1 MLGYHVSMRL
11 TMMQATRRWSES
23 ERLTAYHEAGHAVMA
38 QLCGQQITR
47 VEIVGDADHSGSVD
61 SLRFPADPSSDG
73 GSVAIEDRLRCTLA
87 GMVAE
92 AMVSGRENWDEKSE
106 DLDLAVRLAMQL
118 VDDCEAVLPLL
129 EDLRREIEEILRDQW
144 PAVELLAIEL
154 LHKKALTGSEVRR
167 LLAELL
173 T

>member
-1 MLGYHVSMRL
+1 MTPAIGG
-11 TMMQATRRWSES
+11 WSDS
-23 ERLTAYHEAGHAVMA
+23 ERFTAYHEAGHAVMA

-61 SLRFPADPSSDG
+61 SLRFPADSASNDG
-73 GSVAIEDRLRCTLA
+73 SAAIEDRLRCTLA

-92 AMVSGRENWDEKSE
+92 AMVSGREDWDEKSE

-129 EDLRREIEEILRDQW
+129 EELRRDIEGELRDRW
-144 PAVELLAIEL
+144 VAVEQLALEL

-167 LLAELL
+167 LLA
-173 T
+173 

>member
-1 MLGYHVSMRL
+1 MR
-11 TMMQATRRWSES
+11 TTTMQAARLWSEP

-47 VEIVGDADHSGSVD
+47 VEIVGDADHTGSVD
-61 SLRFPADPSSDG
+61 SLRFPADSATDG
-73 GSVAIEDRLRCTLA
+73 GAQATENRLRCILA

-92 AMVSGRENWDEKSE
+92 AMVSGREDWDEKSE

-118 VDDCEAVLPLL
+118 VDDCEAVLPFL
-129 EDLRREIEEILRDQW
+129 EEIRRDIEGELRHRW
-144 PAVELLAIEL
+144 VAVELLAIEL
-154 LHKKALTGSEVRR
+154 LHRKALTGAEIRK
-167 LLAELL
+167 LLAALL